1 MRSGWKQLQ
10 NTWRL
15 HERLMYLFV
24 ERSIQ
29 TVVVRSARYSAT
41 INSKSSQVN
50 FPFRTLIKH
59 TDELKDLQYLPMDQW
74 KMQCTTNS
82 AGNLTQPR
90 QLRVK
95 TLTTSAMTAAIFP
108 PMISAHSSN
117 KL

>member
-59 TDELKDLQYLPMDQW
+59 TDELKEIHAVLTNGSMEDAVHNKFGRKPH
-74 KMQCTTNS
+74 TTPSTPSENS
-82 AGNLTQPR
+82 NHVR
-90 QLRVK
+90 HDSRH
-95 TLTTSAMTAAIFP
+95 FP
-108 PMISAHSSN
+108 AHD
-117 KL
+117 